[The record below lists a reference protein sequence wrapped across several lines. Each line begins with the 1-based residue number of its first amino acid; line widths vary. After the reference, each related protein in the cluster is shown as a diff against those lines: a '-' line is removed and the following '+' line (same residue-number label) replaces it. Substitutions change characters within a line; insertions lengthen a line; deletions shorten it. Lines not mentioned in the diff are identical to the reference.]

1 MRGPTRYALM
11 VLVWGLVASGPGLA
25 RAESLAPSVHWGAIA
40 YPEHERTLT
49 AGLTVNRFTE
59 FDGAGKRYNDIAE
72 TSGFN
77 FLSASWTERLS
88 RFPGWT
94 TNLTVGVGPP
104 QDGFTRFLQN
114 DVVHKLRNLT
124 PVPVG
129 AKRTATDFMVGGS
142 VTRWTSLLGTREEGF
157 AGMGADSGSLYHEIY
172 GRLGLR
178 RASLA
183 DAVAVFG
190 GSAPRWLEQAS
201 RYFRVSAMGRYG
213 RLYGGSAYPVVAPQS
228 WLGQVSIGVGDYDRR
243 DGDPSHWEVELAFT
257 VDSGLFVDRYGD
269 AIEERFVSLALRYRA
284 VTFETWNDLINQKDG
299 PTFGARLTFDLLR
312 LYDFWLTRL

>member
-1 MRGPTRYALM
+1 MRCPARYALV
-11 VLVWGLVASGPGLA
+11 VLALGLVASGPGVA
-25 RAESLAPSVHWGAIA
+25 RAESPAPSVPWGAIA

-77 FLSASWTERLS
+77 FISASWTERL
-88 RFPGWT
+88 RRLPGWN
-94 TNLTVGVGPP
+94 TNLTAGVGPT

-142 VTRWTSLLGTREEGF
+142 VTRWTSLLGTREEGVRRRGGGHRLALPRGVRAVRRA
-157 AGMGADSGSLYHEIY
+157 AGVA
-172 GRLGLR
+172 RRRRRGLR
-178 RASLA
+178 RRSP
-183 DAVAVFG
+183 AVAG
-190 GSAPRWLEQAS
+190 EALALPAHLGHGALRAPLRRERLS
-201 RYFRVSAMGRYG
+201 GR
-213 RLYGGSAYPVVAPQS
+213 RTQS

-257 VDSGLFVDRYGD
+257 
-269 AIEERFVSLALRYRA
+269 
-284 VTFETWNDLINQKDG
+284 KDYG